1 MTSWP
6 PSSHAIGALPA
17 SRPLIAPSSHLLSE
31 HHRFTDHNPMPR
43 GRSAWTWEN
52 SPCSLM
58 PQLFSF
64 ACAPLRSKPRKE
76 PSTINGLCVT
86 PFRIKMSA
94 KSSLGCLL
102 DRNVLRHHIPLH
114 HLVKLIEDDCAA
126 YHRMLHKHMPS
137 PKPRSERNLASS
149 PSIRDFPVIV
159 DISLLYFSQF
169 ERQSPLEATYLI
181 IISPP
186 SLPPGEDIVSINRP
200 ATKYS
205 LINSTNLCRSM
216 ATN

>member
-1 MTSWP
+1 
-6 PSSHAIGALPA
+6 
-17 SRPLIAPSSHLLSE
+17 
-31 HHRFTDHNPMPR
+31 
-43 GRSAWTWEN
+43 
-52 SPCSLM
+52 
-58 PQLFSF
+58 
-64 ACAPLRSKPRKE
+64 
-76 PSTINGLCVT
+76 
-86 PFRIKMSA
+86 
-94 KSSLGCLL
+94 
-102 DRNVLRHHIPLH
+102 
-114 HLVKLIEDDCAA
+114 
-126 YHRMLHKHMPS
+126 MLHKHMPS